1 MDQRNSINNVKLKKI
16 KIMRE
21 KLFIISLMHNNTK
34 VDYLVEGILFVK
46 YQVTYKNPITQKDT
60 VDIKH
65 LYKTISQTGTYN
77 Y

>member
-1 MDQRNSINNVKLKKI
+1 MY
-16 KIMRE
+16 
-21 KLFIISLMHNNTK
+21 NNTK

-46 YQVTYKNPITQKDT
+46 YQVTYKNPTTQKDT